1 MSSPLVNKE
10 TKKFADKWYYCE
22 QTYWSLHGPD
32 APTPA
37 WAQPG
42 LTQDEIV
49 EVVTDLK
56 RIFNVHMPM
65 NVVIDLDESGAFWDY
80 EEKMLAFGGT
90 TAIWA
95 VLHEFAHALVSWRS
109 HLLTKQLGVEGN
121 WVHLTVSSHGP
132 AYFQALVDVI
142 AAWMGDEAAEEFAR
156 FMRAQGFET
165 KSVEEEALE
174 WESAMDDRA
183 ATTLVRWLRDMA
195 AQRNAIELSIYAPQ
209 HGPDNKFK
217 TTFERNGELVFASE
231 LVLENIMSEV
241 ANVTKKGNTVTFD
254 YYDHDGMNE
263 IKIYLDNIDSVTRYC
278 GTSETTAWGS
288 AGANRCQTRDLI
300 VPGIKALL
308 EEPKG
313 F

>member
-22 QTYWSLHGPD
+22 QTYWSLNGPD

-42 LTQDEIV
+42 LSQSEIV
-49 EVVTDLK
+49 EVISDLK
-56 RIFNVHMPM
+56 AEFGVHMPM
-65 NVVIDLDESGAFWDY
+65 NVVIDEDEKGAFWDY
-80 EEKMLAFGGT
+80 EEKVLAFGGT
-90 TAIWA
+90 SALWA
-95 VLHEFAHALVSWRS
+95 VLHEFAHALVSWRT
-109 HLLTKQLGVEGN
+109 HLLTQQIGVEGN

-142 AAWMGDEAAEEFAR
+142 GSWMGEEAAEEFQA
-156 FMRAQGFET
+156 FMEAQGFET
-165 KSVEEEALE
+165 SSVEEEALA
-174 WESAMDDRA
+174 WESAMDNRA
-183 ATTLVRWLRDMA
+183 ANTLVRWLRDMA

-209 HGPDNKFK
+209 HGPDNKFQ
-217 TTFERNGELVFASE
+217 TTFERNGEIVFANE

-241 ANVTKKGNTVTFD
+241 AGVSKSGDTVSFT
-254 YYDHDGMNE
+254 YADHDGINE
-263 IKIYLDNIDSVTRYC
+263 IKIYLDNIDSATRFC

-288 AGANRCQTRDLI
+288 AGASRCQTRELI
-300 VPGIKALL
+300 VPGLKALL